1 LGWARQPGSGAGAIA
16 IGVVTIR
23 RHRGPLGDLV
33 VELGTAKPGEIQAAL
48 ARSIGNPSLELAL
61 WLADPQ

>member
-1 LGWARQPGSGAGAIA
+1 
-16 IGVVTIR
+16 VVTIR

-61 WLADPQ
+61 WLPDPQ